1 MMAKELPLSQGRVAI
16 VDDEDY
22 EYLSQWK
29 WCYNNGYASRG
40 LTAAEKRESGRKSG
54 KVLMHREIMG
64 HPKGM
69 MIDHIN
75 GNGVNNQR
83 SNLRIC
89 STEENAKNQRIQRNN
104 TSGFKGVSW
113 IKRDKKWRA
122 VIYYNGKLRILGTFQ
137 IKEEAADA
145 YDRAAC
151 ELYRD
156 YALPN
161 FILAEREEGYSIAQR
176 KMYSKFFM

>member
-1 MMAKELPLSQGRVAI
+1 MTKELVLTQGKFAV
-16 VDDEDY
+16 VDNEDY

-40 LTAAEKRESGRKSG
+40 LTAAEKRELGVTSGR
-54 KVLMHREIMG
+54 VLMHREIMG
-64 HPKGM
+64 QPNGM
-69 MIDHIN
+69 MIDHID
-75 GNGVNNQR
+75 GNGINNQR

-89 STEENAKNQRIQRNN
+89 SNKENAKNQRMQRNN

-151 ELYRD
+151 ELYGN

-176 KMYSKFFM
+176 EMYSKFFM